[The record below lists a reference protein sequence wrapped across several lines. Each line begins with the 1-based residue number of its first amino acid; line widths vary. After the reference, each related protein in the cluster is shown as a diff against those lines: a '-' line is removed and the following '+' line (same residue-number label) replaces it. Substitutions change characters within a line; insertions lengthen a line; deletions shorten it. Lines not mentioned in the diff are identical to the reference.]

1 MDRDFFFVPFC
12 KETDDYFVNDSCRES
27 LRPLIVHIFRLTRD
41 FGTVCGCGTGFE
53 IYLEFN
59 SFTQFLPVLNDQT
72 ASSVL

>member
-27 LRPLIVHIFRLTRD
+27 LRPSSSIFFILHVTL
-41 FGTVCGCGTGFE
+41 VCGCGTGFE